1 MVRASAA
8 VASYECGSVW
18 GLVMIEVS
26 VTLVPPSCA
35 AIEPQKFSA
44 ATTVILPPEAADD
57 ALPGAVV
64 AQADAVS
71 ATAPAAVRTAK
82 IRLRGC
88 GMAACDTSNAPKG

>member
-1 MVRASAA
+1 
-8 VASYECGSVW
+8 
-18 GLVMIEVS
+18 MIEVS

-44 ATTVILPPEAADD
+44 ATTVILPPGAAD

-71 ATAPAAVRTAK
+71 ATAPAAVRVAK

-88 GMAACDTSNAPKG
+88 GTAACDTSNAPKG